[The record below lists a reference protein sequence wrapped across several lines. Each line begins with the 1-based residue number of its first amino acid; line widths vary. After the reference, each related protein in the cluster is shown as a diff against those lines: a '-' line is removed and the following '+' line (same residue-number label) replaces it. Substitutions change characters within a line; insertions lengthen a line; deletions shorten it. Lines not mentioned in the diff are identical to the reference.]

1 MSGENVYHI
10 VLDTDPNHGEVDSV
24 TFDLTNTSTADDD
37 RDNDDEGRTTLEI
50 LPMQDGSQGITYI
63 QVFIPLIIDK
73 NCDSPFNCAIP
84 CRLVMENVCIQTNY
98 LNSSWSMDLDGE
110 QIYFKTSTVL
120 AMTCSPTQSSA
131 EMVSS
136 GQINSCWQQSVR

>member
-10 VLDTDPNHGEVDSV
+10 VLDTDPNHGEVESV

-63 QVFIPLIIDK
+63 QVSIALIIDN
-73 NCDSPFNCAIP
+73 NCDSPFNCAMNT
-84 CRLVMENVCIQTNY
+84 L
-98 LNSSWSMDLDGE
+98 
-110 QIYFKTSTVL
+110 
-120 AMTCSPTQSSA
+120 
-131 EMVSS
+131 
-136 GQINSCWQQSVR
+136 